1 MNNNTGRN
9 LVFESLVSMAF
20 TQEIEQRTRVRISQ
34 SYIMPEMRL
43 SSILTPNLVT
53 VKQKCSGIAMSK
65 LVSMLINHRL
75 IPLNCPSLSLLAMSL
90 LPMRYRL
97 FSNVLTRVCSVSIPV
112 IATIPINHFFTRV

>member
-65 LVSMLINHRL
+65 LV
-75 IPLNCPSLSLLAMSL
+75 
-90 LPMRYRL
+90 
-97 FSNVLTRVCSVSIPV
+97 
-112 IATIPINHFFTRV
+112 